1 MVFATNKHMGNP
13 ALITEAAMVNKE
25 LSGQEMCRRA
35 SCCTAGYLCGLV
47 MELKR

>member
-35 SCCTAGYLCGLV
+35 AVAALLGTCVG
-47 MELKR
+47 